1 MAKIKTYASDLLI
14 IGAGGA
20 GLRAAIAAHDK
31 GCKVIVIGKEALG
44 TAHTSMAAGGINAAL
59 GTVDAADTWQIHVA
73 DTFVEGGKI
82 SNPKMVELLCR
93 NAPAEIYWLLE
104 NGCRLARTE
113 NGTILQRYFGAHTY
127 RRTCYYGDE
136 TGKEIL
142 RVLAKEAKKRKI
154 QFFGKHYVEAL
165 LKANDGSINGA
176 LAINMKNRQFTTFN
190 SKAVLLAAG
199 GYTRLYSRS
208 TSRQFENIGDSVA
221 LAFEVGAE
229 LMDMEMVQFHPT
241 GMVWPKKMEGTLVTE
256 AVRGEGGLLFNSK
269 NERFMSKY
277 DPERMELGTRDVVA
291 RANYQEI
298 MEGRGTEHMGVWLD
312 ITHISKEEIL
322 EKLPKMYRVFKK
334 IGIDISK
341 KRMEVAPTAHYSM
354 GGIKIM
360 AETGATNVPSLH
372 VVGEASSG
380 VHGGN
385 RLGGN
390 SLAEVVVFGN
400 LYGSY
405 LAENLKGKK
414 LKPLDKKYLENKL
427 EEMTIGASPL

>member
-1 MAKIKTYASDLLI
+1 MAKITEYSCDLLI

-31 GCKVIVIGKEALG
+31 GANVIVIGKEALG
-44 TAHTSMAAGGINAAL
+44 TAHTTLAAGGINAAL
-59 GTVDAADTWQIHVA
+59 GTMDAADTWQIHVA

-82 SNPKMVELLCR
+82 SNPKIVELLCR
-93 NAPAEIYWLLE
+93 NAPQEIYWLLE
-104 NGCRLARTE
+104 NGCRLAKDANE
-113 NGTILQRYFGAHTY
+113 VVVQRYFGAHTY

-142 RVLAKEAKKRKI
+142 RILANETKKRKI
-154 QFFGKHYVEAL
+154 KFFGKHYVAAL
-165 LKANDGSINGA
+165 LKSNEGEINGA
-176 LAINMKNRQFTTFN
+176 LSIEMKSGKFLAFN

-199 GYTRLYSRS
+199 GYTRLYNRS
-208 TSRQFENIGDSVA
+208 SSRQFENIGDSVA

-241 GMVWPKKMEGTLVTE
+241 GMVWPKKMEGELVTE
-256 AVRGEGGLLFNSK
+256 AVRGEGGLLYNAK

-277 DPERMELGTRDVVA
+277 DPERMELSARDVVA

-298 MEGRGTEHMGVWLD
+298 MEGRGTEHGGVWLD
-312 ITHISKEEIL
+312 ISHQSKEHIL

-354 GGIKIM
+354 GGIKIG
-360 AETGATNVPSLH
+360 AETGATNVPGLY
-372 VVGEASSG
+372 VVGEAAAG

-400 LYGSY
+400 LYGNY
-405 LAENLKGKK
+405 LGEKLKEGKLKLTKK
-414 LKPLDKKYLENKL
+414 LKL
-427 EEMTIGASPL
+427 